1 MKGTEMEIR
10 FFWDW
15 LSFFAGMGATVF
27 LLVFLMV
34 LVALGQA
41 SKARKKKSPTADEW
55 LSSIADWQSK
65 NK

>member
-1 MKGTEMEIR
+1 MEIR

-41 SKARKKKSPTADEW
+41 SKARKKKKSAGTEADEW
-55 LSSIADWQSK
+55 LASIAEWQSK